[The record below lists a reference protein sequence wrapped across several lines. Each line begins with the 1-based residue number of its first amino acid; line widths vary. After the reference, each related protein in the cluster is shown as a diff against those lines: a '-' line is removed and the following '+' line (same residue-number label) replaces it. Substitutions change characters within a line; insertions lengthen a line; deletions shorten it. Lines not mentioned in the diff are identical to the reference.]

1 MSPTMA
7 SRKARAASRLGAALL
22 CPLLFL
28 VGACA
33 DVGEDDEPGSFPIQ
47 VPTEVDT
54 TPPPNATGGNATGE
68 PSGGGEET
76 TEESSR
82 VEGVVQ
88 DAQGNPVEGVQV
100 TFYPQPRTY
109 GAFYET
115 YTDAGGAYAIDLPE
129 GVYQT
134 FAFYGMPDEG
144 QLIPDGTGYGSSIT
158 LPPGTQ
164 VNFLWEPYL

>member
-1 MSPTMA
+1 MSLTIA
-7 SRKARAASRLGAALL
+7 SRKARVASQLSAALL

-28 VGACA
+28 VGACG
-33 DVGEDDEPGSFPIQ
+33 DLEEDDGPASFPI
-47 VPTEVDT
+47 PTEVDT
-54 TPPPNATGGNATGE
+54 TSPPNATGGNGTG
-68 PSGGGEET
+68 ET

-88 DAQGNPVEGVQV
+88 DAQGNPIEGVQV

-115 YTDAGGAYAIDLPE
+115 YTDSRGAYAIDLPE

-158 LPPGTQ
+158 VPPDAQ
-164 VNFLWEPYL
+164 VNFLWEPYV